1 MQGGINTAKLCNHQR
16 QSTKDQFQVKNIQ
29 ETYKIPVLLVCLIKA
44 TLVSP
49 PFSIYVYFVL

>member
-1 MQGGINTAKLCNHQR
+1 MQGWINTAKLYNHQR

-29 ETYKIPVLLVCLIKA
+29 ETYKIPVLLVWLIKA

-49 PFSIYVYFVL
+49 PFSISVYFVL